1 MSGISAET
9 VPGDPDRR
17 VAARQDNSECES
29 VKSKPK
35 LCDAGLR
42 LAMSILSG
50 FPPEVRFL

>member
-17 VAARQDNSECES
+17 VAARQDNRECES
-29 VKSKPK
+29 TKSKPK